1 MIIPSM
7 LYFLNSFGQRIISLN
22 HRQLAVFNIPMRTQ
36 YYFNN
41 PSLETL
47 NYASF
52 AVMKDRFVYIIGGYD
67 SEKLEGEYAP
77 KTPSQNSTYIK
88 EIPKQID
95 AKKKIGSQLEL
106 KMEAGPIM

>member
-1 MIIPSM
+1 
-7 LYFLNSFGQRIISLN
+7 
-22 HRQLAVFNIPMRTQ
+22 MRTQ

-52 AVMKDRFVYIIGGYD
+52 AVMKDRLVYIIGGYD

-77 KTPSQNSTYIK
+77 KTPS
-88 EIPKQID
+88 
-95 AKKKIGSQLEL
+95 
-106 KMEAGPIM
+106 

>member
-1 MIIPSM
+1 
-7 LYFLNSFGQRIISLN
+7 
-22 HRQLAVFNIPMRTQ
+22 MRTQ

-52 AVMKDRFVYIIGGYD
+52 AVIKDRLVYIIGGID

-77 KTPSQNSTYIK
+77 KLP
-88 EIPKQID
+88 P
-95 AKKKIGSQLEL
+95 
-106 KMEAGPIM
+106 

>member
-1 MIIPSM
+1 
-7 LYFLNSFGQRIISLN
+7 
-22 HRQLAVFNIPMRTQ
+22 MRTQ

-52 AVMKDRFVYIIGGYD
+52 AVIKDRLVYIIGGID

-77 KTPSQNSTYIK
+77 KLPPYNSTYII
-88 EIPKQID
+88 EIPI
-95 AKKKIGSQLEL
+95 
-106 KMEAGPIM
+106 